1 MLTDQD
7 ALTGLTNTI
16 NIQHFKSVFGYT
28 AAKKLDGQHYW
39 IYKIQVKKNLEVKKI
54 KMYEGE

>member
-1 MLTDQD
+1 M
-7 ALTGLTNTI
+7 TGLTNTI